1 MTSNCCTLCR
11 GGLGFARAAKCQHR
25 CSSFRR
31 RYERTTPSCGRGI
44 WSIAVIDSRVSI
56 AARDIADLDR
66 SEVVHWLRQT
76 NDRDVMLRFAEVP
89 RGTCERLARSTRVQ

>member
-1 MTSNCCTLCR
+1 MR
-11 GGLGFARAAKCQHR
+11 PVIAARCVEADWDLHVLQNVSTAVQV
-25 CSSFRR
+25 SVDG
-31 RYERTTPSCGRGI
+31 TTPSCGRGI

-89 RGTCERLARSTRVQ
+89 RGTCER